1 MKNIVKISGHSL
13 LTHHIIRYLP
23 RILAGIALIFLPEYA
38 PPLRNNGWEP
48 LGAVLGILFVVFSL
62 FGDLPVW
69 FAWTQRIGE
78 WLTPGIAA
86 GTVLLLIQW
95 LLPLSGNSAVY
106 AFSPVVWLAYISI
119 VLVSISFEHSSL
131 PVRIYHSIKRQAL
144 SPAVVIPI
152 FIVVVGLL
160 GNLFDGVTII
170 AISVVIFLALLPE
183 APAQEAS
190 FAMLFGG
197 LISNMIT
204 VAAEPTNIKF
214 QDALGPLL
222 DAAHPSYWFANW
234 PISVFGVI
242 FPAVYLA
249 IRFQSQHVTWLVKAA
264 SQKFAGTVIESA
276 KSETPNDEMFA
287 EQMLQ
292 EDEIVFN
299 AQTIEKQPD
308 TTPQQ
313 KQEDIL
319 LAKTLEPA
327 KEKTLHRMMAIAA
340 LILLAGGI
348 FFHSVIEAAHIY
360 RPGGGDYP
368 LWIFIAP
375 AGIAALIHL
384 LYTKQLNRGWLH
396 IKNEL
401 PVWGRLMVIFSLIW
415 FLSNKLSAPSNVFAG
430 FYALPEQAR
439 YGLQIIL
446 SLLSSLTDNVAIAG
460 MQGAMIINHPIA
472 LWQIRLLFILLTW
485 AGGLTYFGCLQ
496 SLALN
501 ARLHLPSSA
510 WFKAAIPWAIISF
523 IGGIIGLACIIIL
536 YPH

>member
-1 MKNIVKISGHSL
+1 MKTIININGQSL
-13 LTHHIIRYLP
+13 TPHQITGYLP
-23 RILAGIALIFLPEYA
+23 KILAGIALIFLPEYA
-38 PPLRNNGWEP
+38 PLLRNNGWEP
-48 LGAVLGILFVVFSL
+48 LGAILGILFIVFSL
-62 FGDLPVW
+62 FGDLPAW
-69 FAWTQRIGE
+69 IAWTQRIGE
-78 WLTPGIAA
+78 WLTPGIAI

-95 LLPLSGNSAVY
+95 LFPLSGNSAIY

-131 PVRIYHSIKRQAL
+131 PARIYHIINRQAL
-144 SPAVVIPI
+144 SPAIILPI

-170 AISVVIFLALLPE
+170 AISVVIFLAVLPE
-183 APAQEAS
+183 AAAQEAS

-222 DAAHPSYWFANW
+222 DTAHPSYWLANW
-234 PISVFGVI
+234 PISVFGAI

-249 IRFQSQHVTWLVKAA
+249 IRFQSQRVTWLAKAA
-264 SQKFAGTVIESA
+264 PQKSALDTKESE
-276 KSETPNDEMFA
+276 KNDEAFI
-287 EQMLQ
+287 EQIIQ
-292 EDEIVFN
+292 EDEIVFT
-299 AQTIEKQPD
+299 AQSIEKHPD
-308 TTPQQ
+308 NALQQ
-313 KQEDIL
+313 EQEDIR
-319 LAKTLEPA
+319 LAQALVPA
-327 KEKTLHRMMAIAA
+327 KEKPRHRLMAVTA

-348 FFHSVIEAAHIY
+348 IVHSIIEAAHIY

-384 LYTKQLNRGWLH
+384 LSTKQIGRGWLH

-415 FLSNKLSAPSNVFAG
+415 FLSSKLSAPANIFTD
-430 FYALPEQAR
+430 FFALPEQAR
-439 YGLQIIL
+439 YSFQIIL
-446 SLLSSLTDNVAIAG
+446 SLFSSITDNVAIAG

-485 AGGLTYFGCLQ
+485 SGGLTYFGCLQ

-510 WFKAAIPWAIISF
+510 WFKAAIPWAIVSF
-523 IGGIIGLACIIIL
+523 IGGIIGLACIFIL
-536 YPH
+536 YPQ